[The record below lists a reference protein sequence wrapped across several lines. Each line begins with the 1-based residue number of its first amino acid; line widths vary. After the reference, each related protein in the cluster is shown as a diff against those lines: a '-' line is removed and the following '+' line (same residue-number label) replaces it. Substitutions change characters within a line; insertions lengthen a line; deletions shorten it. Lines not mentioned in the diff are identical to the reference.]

1 MCQRCPLTLLISFVD
16 NWREIYDVMYYNVF
30 MFTDPVKNL
39 KAFGLREDS
48 VVTDLGAG
56 TGYYSVA
63 LGELL
68 PRGKV
73 YAVELQKDFLDTIK
87 RKVLEA
93 HLNNVEIILGDVEK
107 LSGTKIGDNIADAV
121 IASNILFQ
129 IEDKE
134 KFIEEIKRILKPK
147 GRVLL
152 IDWSESSI
160 MSGNTIVP
168 KDKAREM
175 FEKKNF
181 VLEREIDA
189 GDHHY
194 GIILSKS

>member
-1 MCQRCPLTLLISFVD
+1 
-16 NWREIYDVMYYNVF
+16 

-48 VVTDLGAG
+48 IVADLGAG
-56 TGYYSVA
+56 TGYYSIA
-63 LGELL
+63 LGTLI
-68 PRGKV
+68 PKGKV
-73 YAVELQKDFLDTIK
+73 YAIELQKDFLDAIK
-87 RKVLEA
+87 NRVFEA

-107 LSGTKIGDNIADAV
+107 LGGTKIGDGTMDAV

-129 IEDKE
+129 VEDKE
-134 KFIEEIKRILKPK
+134 KFIEEIRRILKLK

-152 IDWSESSI
+152 IDWAESSI

-181 VLEREIDA
+181 VVDREIDA
-189 GDHHY
+189 GAHHY
-194 GIILSKS
+194 GMILIKQ